1 MFGGRGLGT
10 EHEYYVYILGN
21 GKGALYT
28 GVTNHLV
35 RRLQE
40 HKSKQVPGFT
50 SKYGIDELLF
60 AERFESVQDALAAEK
75 QIKGWTRKKKLEL
88 IRAQNPKFR
97 DLSKDWLGS

>member
-1 MFGGRGLGT
+1 MGT